1 MRNIHR
7 WHKFTPVWLSFV
19 AVVLAGSAVDSRAE
33 TMQFL
38 GPQEPPFVPEYT
50 IAIVNGDLIDATGAP
65 PKLGYTL
72 IIEGE
77 RITTVGSHDK
87 VEIPDGAQVID
98 AEGMTIMPGII
109 NSNQHV
115 QLHPLLRASAADL
128 PLDLLVARWDEN
140 FSRMADKAYHYL
152 MQGITGM
159 RQTSGPSSKLL
170 PLKQK
175 IDSGELAGPRLFL
188 GGALFMSQQHFESYI
203 RENDT
208 PQESI
213 EWLRN
218 EFAYNVIADVEKD
231 TDAFLGPQYNY
242 WKLYMSDEEYDG
254 ENDFSDNDLRYMI
267 DKAHKHGK
275 RIDVHTGG
283 SNAGLARMTAFDID
297 TLEHPFYGGF
307 EVADETINA
316 YVNNGVIIASLL
328 RVFVSVAERS
338 QDPHRFNESLYIM
351 SMEPKDYRL
360 LLRYRDKILA
370 NRKNPSKP
378 GLALYESY
386 AATLKSDGAANA
398 VSDFSDLSYNQVQ
411 ERREVSIRNMRKFIK
426 AGARFSLGTDTP
438 TFLNFLQEDP
448 NALEYANMIE
458 YGMTPMD
465 AIMAATRNGAEMLG
479 MEDELGTIEEG
490 KLADVIVVAGNPLA
504 DIEALK
510 RVYAVIKGGVRY
522 K

>member
-1 MRNIHR
+1 MQNICR
-7 WHKFTPVWLSFV
+7 WYKFTPVWLSFV
-19 AVVLAGSAVDSRAE
+19 AVILAGSAIASRAE
-33 TMQFL
+33 TIQSL
-38 GPQEPPFVPEYT
+38 GPQEPPFVPEQP
-50 IAIVNGDLIDATGAP
+50 IAIVNGDLIDATGTP
-65 PKLGYTL
+65 PKLGYTV

-77 RITTVGSHDK
+77 RITTVGSHDEVK
-87 VEIPDGAQVID
+87 IPDGALVID

-115 QLHPLLRASAADL
+115 QLHPLFKASAADL
-128 PLDLLVARWDEN
+128 PLDVLIARWDEN
-140 FSRMADKAYHYL
+140 FSRMPGKSYHYL
-152 MQGITGM
+152 MQGITSM

-188 GGALFMSQQHFESYI
+188 GGALFISQQHFESYI

-208 PQESI
+208 PEESI

-218 EFAYNVIADVEKD
+218 EFAYNVIEDIEKD

-254 ENDFSDNDLRYMI
+254 KNDFSDSDLRYII

-283 SNAGLARMTAFDID
+283 SNAGLARMTEFNID
-297 TLEHPFYGGF
+297 TLEHPFYGSF

-316 YVNNGVIIASLL
+316 YVKNGVIIASLL

-351 SMEPKDYRL
+351 SMEPEDYRL

-378 GLALYESY
+378 GQALYENY
-386 AATLKSDGAANA
+386 AATLEGEGAANA
-398 VSDFSDLSYNQVQ
+398 VSDFSDLSYIQVQ
-411 ERREVSIRNMRKFIK
+411 ERREVSIRNMRKFIR

-465 AIMAATRNGAEMLG
+465 AIIAATRNGAEMLG
-479 MEDELGTIEEG
+479 MEQELGTIEEG

-504 DIEALK
+504 DIAALK